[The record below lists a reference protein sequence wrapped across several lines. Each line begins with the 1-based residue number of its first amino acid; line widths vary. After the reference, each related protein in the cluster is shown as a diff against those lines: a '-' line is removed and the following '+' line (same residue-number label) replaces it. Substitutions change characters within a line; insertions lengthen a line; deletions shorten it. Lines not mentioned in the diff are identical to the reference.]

1 MGTSGFAAL
10 AGVGRLAALLFIVTG
25 IVIAAL
31 LLSLAFRM
39 LVGRMPSF
47 LRALAVVALSFV
59 ATLVLTFVLKLVL
72 PEGLLSG
79 LLLLATQF
87 LVGAAVI
94 NLLLPASDG
103 NPIGYGKACLVQLV
117 YMVLGIVLGL
127 VIGLIVVALF
137 GSSLLAGLH

>member
-10 AGVGRLAALLFIVTG
+10 AGVGMLAALLFIVTG

-79 LLLLATQF
+79 LLLATQF

-137 GSSLLAGLH
+137 GSSLLASLH

>member
-1 MGTSGFAAL
+1 MF
-10 AGVGRLAALLFIVTG
+10 AALLFIVTG

-39 LVGRMPSF
+39 LVGHMPSF
-47 LRALAVVALSFV
+47 LRALAVVVLSFV
-59 ATLVLTFVLKLVL
+59 ATAVLTLVLKLVL

-94 NLLLPASDG
+94 NLLLPAIDG
-103 NPIGYGKACLVQLV
+103 SPIGYGKACLVQLV

-137 GSSLLAGLH
+137 GSTLLASLH